1 MGQSAAEKVRE
12 IEETRGR
19 LGENLHRLEEKIP
32 PRGQV
37 GKSALKVL
45 VGGGTGGTVFWFA
58 LRKARARRR
67 KKAVAVVPVQA
78 VINVVPDR
86 WAEAVG
92 RALEDDKAKTWA
104 LGIAGTWIVLRLVEI
119 RQLRKLRR
127 SLPDAAYG

>member
-19 LGENLHRLEEKIP
+19 LGENLHKLEEKIP
-32 PRGQV
+32 PRGLGV
-37 GKSALKVL
+37 KAIKVAAGGG
-45 VGGGTGGTVFWFA
+45 VGGTAFWFV
-58 LRKARARRR
+58 LRKVRARRHQ
-67 KKAVAVVPVQA
+67 KNAQTVPVQA

-92 RALEDDKAKTWA
+92 RAFEDDKAKTWA
-104 LGIAGTWIVLRLVEI
+104 VGIAGTWVFLRLIEI

-127 SLPDAAYG
+127 SMTYA